1 MGMRRTPFRR
11 DADGTI
17 ARVRTKVKVENHA
30 EEVLVA
36 AKAL

>member
-17 ARVRTKVKVENHA
+17 ARVRTKVKGENHA
-30 EEVLVA
+30 EEILAV